1 MKKLIQLL
9 HVVAFVALALSVRAA
24 EMEPALDSLS
34 MSVKANTPEVA
45 ERHFLPMHRR
55 INREIDKNRFVYK
68 GEVLMG
74 ITASY
79 GTLTSDNS
87 DMLLILEQ
95 IDAKG
100 AMATVKPYIGFA
112 YSDNHVLGIRFGYT
126 HMDGSL
132 GNLGL
137 NLGEQNDLSFSLGD
151 MGFKSSN
158 FQVGIYH
165 RSYVGLDR
173 RGRFGLFA
181 DLEAAISTGSSS
193 FEYLSG
199 EEPKLNDS
207 HNLKA
212 ELSFNPGVAV
222 YLFPNVCATLSFGLG
237 GLQYTKITQKDAAG
251 EVVGSREAS
260 KLQFRLNLAQI
271 NIGFTFHLWNK
282 KKE

>member
-1 MKKLIQLL
+1 MRKLLQLL
-9 HVVAFVALALSVRAA
+9 SLVVFVALSLSANGA
-24 EMEPALDSLS
+24 ERQPAVDSLS
-34 MSVKANTPEVA
+34 GNLKVDAPEVA

-55 INREIDKNRFVYK
+55 INREINKNRFVYK
-68 GEVLMG
+68 GEVLLG
-74 ITASY
+74 VTASY

-87 DMLLILEQ
+87 DLLLILEH

-112 YSDNHVLGIRFGYT
+112 YSDNHVLGLRFGYT

-137 NLGEQNDLSFSLGD
+137 NLGAQNDLSFSLGD
-151 MGFKSSN
+151 MGFDSSN

-181 DLEAAISTGSSS
+181 DLEAAISTGNSS
-193 FEYLSG
+193 FNYLSG
-199 EEPKLNDS
+199 EESKINNS

-222 YLFPNVCATLSFGLG
+222 YVFPNVCATLSFGLG
-237 GLQYTKITQKDAAG
+237 GLQYQKITQKDAAG
-251 EVVGSREAS
+251 MVMGTREAS
-260 KLQFRLNLAQI
+260 KLQFRLNLAEI